1 MQQTRYVSRYL
12 HIVEA
17 ADGRLTGRIAV
28 RRSGAVFALGGR
40 GTGHDV
46 NFGPGDG
53 HVPPAR
59 VGRDHALDVGMHRP
73 CREDDRVGHRQTGT
87 STGPL
92 VTPQLR
98 GTLGGRA
105 IHIEHPHLRVD
116 QELLCGSAGLPV
128 AVGAG
133 EDFRLRDG

>member
-1 MQQTRYVSRYL
+1 M
-12 HIVEA
+12 
-17 ADGRLTGRIAV
+17 
-28 RRSGAVFALGGR
+28 
-40 GTGHDV
+40 

-73 CREDDRVGHRQTGT
+73 RREDDRVGHRQTGT

-98 GTLGGRA
+98 GMLGGRA
-105 IHIEHPHLRVD
+105 ILTAMY
-116 QELLCGSAGLPV
+116 G
-128 AVGAG
+128 GARRP
-133 EDFRLRDG
+133 ERLAI